1 MLFSKVGYF
10 SITWHRWI
18 NFSGPAINPATQRLH
33 LFKTLVAQPN
43 SYIQG
48 TDAGMTHGDNMGF
61 RIQLLKGT
69 RRDFSHRHALRP
81 TDLRSGKF
89 PRLTNIQQNR
99 GGALGFQVRGQIA
112 WGDFQV
118 EHEIVLQV

>member
-48 TDAGMTHGDNMGF
+48 TDAGMTNGDNMGF
-61 RIQLLKGT
+61 RIQLLKRT
-69 RRDFSHRHALRP
+69 RRDLSHRHALGP
-81 TDLRSGKF
+81 ANLRSRKF
-89 PRLTNIQQNR
+89 PRLTHIQQNR
-99 GGALGFQVRGQIA
+99 VGLRGFEVRSERTGGNFQL
-112 WGDFQV
+112 
-118 EHEIVLQV
+118 EHVWF